1 MCVCGGGGGGG
12 GGVPLLQISHKYMYV
27 HLRSSS
33 LSSAIYKWASYND
46 GISPIYYH
54 AHGSQGIAA
63 TSFHY
68 SKPHLS
74 DLPKKYSGSP
84 FASLLPT

>member
-1 MCVCGGGGGGG
+1 MCVCVGGGGRE
-12 GGVPLLQISHKYMYV
+12 GGVSLLQISHKYMYV
-27 HLRSSS
+27 MSPL
-33 LSSAIYKWASYND
+33 IYN
-46 GISPIYYH
+46 H

-74 DLPKKYSGSP
+74 DLPKK
-84 FASLLPT
+84 